1 MRKLHV
7 TLKGLNTLMM
17 HSPKTVNPLHPLAIE
32 LKTYTSKRKKTE
44 DDLQKI
50 SELEWEAGLY
60 YDEANGLHIPVECLQ
75 KTLENGAKL
84 FKAGKDIQR
93 YVQFTSAIAEFD
105 IGVPFDIEKMKHD
118 MRYYDVRAVGV
129 MRARVIRTRPRF
141 NVWSCQFDILFDE
154 EHIDVSVI
162 ARAFESAGQY
172 VGLCEARTL
181 GYGRFATVIK
191 EVPFEG

>member
-1 MRKLHV
+1 MKKLHV
-7 TLKGLNTLMM
+7 ILNGLNTLMM
-17 HSPKTVNPLHPLAIE
+17 HSPKTVNPLHPLALE
-32 LKTYTSKRKKTE
+32 LKKYTSKRKKTE
-44 DDLQKI
+44 DDLMKI

-93 YVQFTSAIAEFD
+93 YVQFTGAVAEFD
-105 IGVPFDIEKMKHD
+105 IGVLFDIEKMKHD
-118 MRYYDVRAVGV
+118 MRYYDVRAVAV
-129 MRARVIRTRPRF
+129 QRSRVIRTRPRF
-141 NVWSCQFDILFDE
+141 DVWRCEFDILYDE
-154 EHIDVSVI
+154 THIDVETI
-162 ARAFESAGQY
+162 ARALESAGAY

-181 GYGRFATVIK
+181 GYGRFCSVIK

>member
-1 MRKLHV
+1 MKKLHV
-7 TLKGLNTLMM
+7 TLNGLNTLMM
-17 HSPKTVNPLHPLAIE
+17 HSPKTVNPLHPLALE
-32 LKTYTSKRKKTE
+32 LKKYTSKRKKTE

-93 YVQFTSAIAEFD
+93 YVQFTGAVAPLD
-105 IGVPFDIEKMKHD
+105 IGVQFDIEKMKHD
-118 MRYYDVRAVGV
+118 MKYYDVRAVAV

-141 NVWSCQFDILFDE
+141 DIWRCAFDLLFDE
-154 EHIDVSVI
+154 THIDVSTI
-162 ARAFESAGQY
+162 AKAFENAGQY
-172 VGLCEARTL
+172 VGLCEARSL
-181 GYGRFATVIK
+181 GYGRFCTKID
-191 EVPFEG
+191 EVEFDG